1 MRMEEHKAGTHRMLT
16 YNSRISARCSLCEVK
31 QCGYACGSKLATV
44 CQPNR
49 RPRLQPYRAESTVL
63 LKVHEK
69 AIADLTWCTSFSK
82 SHEASLGGCLGSTF
96 AFTSHSAASCRQ
108 TETKSHDNYYFAL
121 FIEYTR
127 ALVHN
132 KPQAERP
139 TGATQC
145 TQRKAGGKQSTEH
158 WEPSRV

>member
-1 MRMEEHKAGTHRMLT
+1 MLT
-16 YNSRISARCSLCEVK
+16 CNSRFFAICSLCELKLCNYACVK
-31 QCGYACGSKLATV
+31 LCEYACGSELATV
-44 CQPNR
+44 CQAEK

-69 AIADLTWCTSFSK
+69 AIDDLTWCTSFSK

-108 TETKSHDNYYFAL
+108 TEAKSHDNYYFAL
-121 FIEYTR
+121 CIDNTR
-127 ALVHN
+127 ALVHI
-132 KPQAERP
+132 KPQAEWLMS
-139 TGATQC
+139 ATQR

-158 WEPSRV
+158 WEPNRV